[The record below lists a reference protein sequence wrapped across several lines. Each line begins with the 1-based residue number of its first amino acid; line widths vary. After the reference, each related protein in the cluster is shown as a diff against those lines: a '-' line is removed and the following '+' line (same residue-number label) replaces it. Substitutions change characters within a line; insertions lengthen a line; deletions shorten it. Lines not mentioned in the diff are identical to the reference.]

1 MAIKE
6 ATMQAKDTV
15 STKLASAF
23 VTIEGQRYLLF
34 QAKSFEAKIKKNK
47 KTVDILGKT
56 ASGNKASGWIG
67 TFELTIY
74 HNTELFNDL
83 FEKYKNTG
91 EDIYFDLQ
99 VTNEDPSSAAGR
111 NTKIYKDCNLDET
124 VLQSFNAA
132 GEWLE
137 QKLTGTFEDYESPE
151 KYKELTGM
159 R

>member
-56 ASGNKASGWIG
+56 ASGNKASGWTG
-67 TFELTIY
+67 TFDLTIY

-111 NTKIYKDCNLDET
+111 NTKIYKD
-124 VLQSFNAA
+124 VLIY
-132 GEWLE
+132 
-137 QKLTGTFEDYESPE
+137 KKDYTLTKTDKAFITELNDAKR
-151 KYKELTGM
+151 KYLK
-159 R
+159 

>member
-1 MAIKE
+1 M
-6 ATMQAKDTV
+6 
-15 STKLASAF
+15 
-23 VTIEGQRYLLF
+23 
-34 QAKSFEAKIKKNK
+34 
-47 KTVDILGKT
+47 
-56 ASGNKASGWIG
+56 
-67 TFELTIY
+67 
-74 HNTELFNDL
+74 

-124 VLQSFNAA
+124 VLQSFDAA

>member
-1 MAIKE
+1 MQNKE
-6 ATMQAKDTV
+6 ATMQAKDTI
-15 STKLASAF
+15 SSKLASAF
-23 VTIEGQRYLLF
+23 LTIEGQRYLLF
-34 QAKSFEAKIKKNK
+34 QAKFFEAKVKKNK

-56 ASGNKASGWIG
+56 ASGNKASGWMG
-67 TFELTIY
+67 TFELIIY

-83 FEKYKNTG
+83 FERYKNTG

-99 VTNEDPSSAAGR
+99 VTNEDPSSAAGP

-124 VLQSFNAA
+124 VLQSFDAA

-137 QKLTGTFEDYESPE
+137 QKLTGTFEDYESPQ
-151 KYKELTGM
+151 KFQELAGM